1 MRHFIT
7 ILLVL
12 ISAAHSLYAQDISRQ
27 EEKKRQIEEEIALID
42 KQLDA
47 NRDKREQSLNTLLL
61 TRRKME
67 ARQKL
72 IDRLDDD
79 IASYNRSI
87 ADAGAR
93 IKHLNARLDT
103 LRKYHEDMILSAYK
117 TRDNK
122 VWFMYIL
129 ASKDLNQGLRRWTY
143 LKNISESIRLQASQ
157 IQDTERELQEEKLRL
172 ENLKAGSVA
181 TRTERQKEKNTLAAE
196 EKKMNSMVV
205 QLTKN
210 EKSLKKELKQKQ
222 KEVERLNKEIERI
235 LAEAVRQQN
244 SGEGPKVDYALS
256 AKFGENK
263 GRLPWPVQNGVVI
276 QKFGQTYH
284 PVFKNLK
291 MPYNNGINISSPAGS
306 NATAVFDGVVK
317 QVLVMPGYDQCVLV
331 QHGEYFTFYCKLR
344 QVFVKSGDKLST
356 GDRIGQISTN
366 EDGNAE
372 LHFQLW
378 KGTDK
383 QNPETWLR

>member
-1 MRHFIT
+1 MKRLTVI

-12 ISAAHSLYAQDISRQ
+12 AAVPVLAQDVSRQ
-27 EEKKRQIEEEIALID
+27 KERKKQIEQEIALID

-47 NRDKREQSLNTLLL
+47 NTSKRKKSLNTLIL
-61 TRRKME
+61 TRRKLE
-67 ARQKL
+67 ARKKL
-72 IDRLDDD
+72 IAQLDKD
-79 IASYNRSI
+79 IAGYDRDI
-87 ADAGAR
+87 AGTNAQIDR
-93 IKHLNARLDT
+93 LNARLDT
-103 LRKYHEDMILSAYK
+103 LRKYHA
-117 TRDNK
+117 
-122 VWFMYIL
+122 
-129 ASKDLNQGLRRWTY
+129 DLIRR
-143 LKNISESIRLQASQ
+143 QARQ
-157 IQDTERELQEEKLRL
+157 IKDTEYDLRIETARL
-172 ENLKAGSVA
+172 EGLKAESVA
-181 TRTERQKEKNTLAAE
+181 AKAEREREKDRLAAE

-210 EKSLKKELKQKQ
+210 EKTLKKELKQKQ
-222 KEVERLNKEIERI
+222 KEVERLNREIERI
-235 LAEAVRQQN
+235 LAEAVRQQKA
-244 SGEGPKVDYALS
+244 GEGEKVDYALS
-256 AKFGENK
+256 AKFGDNK
-263 GRLPWPVQNGVVI
+263 GKLPWPVQNGVVI

-291 MPYNNGINISSPAGS
+291 MPYNNGINISAPAGS

-344 QVFVKSGDKLST
+344 QVYVKSGDRLST

>member
-210 EKSLKKELKQKQ
+210 EKSLKKELQQKQ

>member
-129 ASKDLNQGLRRWTY
+129 ASKDPI
-143 LKNISESIRLQASQ
+143 K
-157 IQDTERELQEEKLRL
+157 D
-172 ENLKAGSVA
+172 
-181 TRTERQKEKNTLAAE
+181 
-196 EKKMNSMVV
+196 
-205 QLTKN
+205 
-210 EKSLKKELKQKQ
+210 
-222 KEVERLNKEIERI
+222 
-235 LAEAVRQQN
+235 
-244 SGEGPKVDYALS
+244 
-256 AKFGENK
+256 FG
-263 GRLPWPVQNGVVI
+263 
-276 QKFGQTYH
+276 
-284 PVFKNLK
+284 
-291 MPYNNGINISSPAGS
+291 
-306 NATAVFDGVVK
+306 DG
-317 QVLVMPGYDQCVLV
+317 
-331 QHGEYFTFYCKLR
+331 H
-344 QVFVKSGDKLST
+344 
-356 GDRIGQISTN
+356 I
-366 EDGNAE
+366 
-372 LHFQLW
+372 
-378 KGTDK
+378 
-383 QNPETWLR
+383 

>member
-210 EKSLKKELKQKQ
+210 EKSLKKELQQKQ
-222 KEVERLNKEIERI
+222 KEVRESWPRLSGSRI
-235 LAEAVRQQN
+235 QE
-244 SGEGPKVDYALS
+244 
-256 AKFGENK
+256 K
-263 GRLPWPVQNGVVI
+263 GRRWITPCRPNSERTRAGCRGRYRTEWSFRNSDRPIIRYSRISKCRTTTVSTYRLPPAATPPLSLTEW
-276 QKFGQTYH
+276 
-284 PVFKNLK
+284 
-291 MPYNNGINISSPAGS
+291 SSR
-306 NATAVFDGVVK
+306 F
-317 QVLVMPGYDQCVLV
+317 
-331 QHGEYFTFYCKLR
+331 
-344 QVFVKSGDKLST
+344 
-356 GDRIGQISTN
+356 
-366 EDGNAE
+366 
-372 LHFQLW
+372 W
-378 KGTDK
+378 
-383 QNPETWLR
+383 

>member
-235 LAEAVRQQN
+235 LAEAVRQQKAGK
-244 SGEGPKVDYALS
+244 GEKVDYALS

-344 QVFVKSGDKLST
+344 QVFVKSGDKLNT